1 MTMSILDLFRL
12 DGKVAVVT
20 GGGTGIGRGIA
31 LGLAEAG
38 ADVVVAGRRA
48 APVEAVRDEIRSR
61 GRRSTAVPTDVTM
74 ESSLQSLADTAV
86 REFGAV
92 DIWVSNAGG
101 LQGNPLASL
110 KETERE
116 HWDATTTLNF
126 TAVWMAAKVAESVL
140 PDGGVLINLSS
151 IGGAAK
157 GAPRNG
163 VYSAC
168 KAAVDHLTRTLALE
182 FAPRRIRV
190 NAIAPG
196 PVATDDYYRASGFT
210 DAQFAKMAGKQPLG
224 RLGEPEDFGAAA
236 VYLASPASAWL
247 TGQILAVSG
256 MP

>member
-1 MTMSILDLFRL
+1 MTVLDMFRL

-38 ADVVVAGRRA
+38 ADIVLAGRRP
-48 APVEAVRDEIRSR
+48 APIDAVRDEVIAC
-61 GRRSTAVPTDVTM
+61 GRRSIAVPTDVTD
-74 ESSLQSLADTAV
+74 ESSLDALAAAAL
-86 REFGAV
+86 REFGRI

-101 LQGNPLASL
+101 LQGSPLALL
-110 KETERE
+110 KDTDRE
-116 HWDATTTLNF
+116 DWEATTALNF
-126 TAVWMAAKVAESVL
+126 TAVWMAAKVAERVL

-151 IGGAAK
+151 IGGAAR

-182 FAPRRIRV
+182 YAPRRIRV

-236 VYLASPASAWL
+236 VYLASAASAWV
-247 TGQILAVSG
+247 TGQVIAVSG

>member
-1 MTMSILDLFRL
+1 MTVLDMFRL

-38 ADVVVAGRRA
+38 ADVVLAGRRP
-48 APVEAVRDEIRSR
+48 APIESVRDEITAR
-61 GRRSTAVPTDVTM
+61 GRRSIAVPTDVTD
-74 ESSLQSLADTAV
+74 EASLDALAEAAL
-86 REFGAV
+86 REFGRV

-101 LQGNPLASL
+101 LQGSPLALL
-110 KETERE
+110 KETSRDDWE
-116 HWDATTTLNF
+116 ATTALNF
-126 TAVWMAAKVAESVL
+126 TAVWLAAKVAERVL
-140 PDGGVLINLSS
+140 PDGGALINLSS
-151 IGGAAK
+151 IGGMAR

-168 KAAVDHLTRTLALE
+168 KAAIDHLTRTLALE

-236 VYLASPASAWL
+236 VYLASSASAWV
-247 TGQILAVSG
+247 TGQVIAVSG